1 MRARN
6 LTTGPILRLL
16 LVLGLPNLGAF
27 AMQSVYALTD
37 LYFVGGLGAPAIA
50 GLGISINTF
59 FIVLALG
66 QSIGIGGLALIS
78 QAYGR
83 GEHATVPRVYQQ
95 VFLMAVVAGSAL
107 WATMYACSEA
117 YIGLFTRDA
126 EVFRQ
131 GVAYFRLYAV
141 VFLSQVFLMTCGMCW
156 RAVGDFITP
165 MRLMAL
171 SVALNMALDPLLIY
185 GLGPVPALGIAGAAL
200 ATILSQLAACAVY
213 LWMIFGSRRNT
224 LLVVRGPVR
233 LDWRLQLRLLRIGVP
248 SGLRDV
254 LFAAS
259 LMLVYYFVQRFGADA
274 SAAVGVGFRIVQT
287 GVLPTVA
294 IGAAVSSLVGQNY
307 GAGRH
312 ERVVAAMLWG
322 TGASLVILS
331 LEYAL
336 IASFPSLW
344 VGLFTSAP
352 GVLAVGRDYLLISG
366 LILPAYSVTIV
377 LTFASQGLGRT
388 MQPLLAQTVR
398 VTALFAF
405 LLAAQHTVGLTVHGV
420 FWSGTGA
427 SILEAFYMLSVL
439 WRFRRQLLGTSAAP
453 GVERPAE
460 AVT

>member
-6 LTTGPILRLL
+6 LTTGPILHLL

-27 AMQSVYALTD
+27 ALQSVYALTD

-66 QSIGIGGLALIS
+66 QSIGIGGLAMIS

-83 GEHATVPRVYQQ
+83 GEHDSVPQVYQQ
-95 VFLMAVVAGSAL
+95 VFLMVLIAGSAL
-107 WATMYACSEA
+107 WAGMALLAESYV
-117 YIGLFTRDA
+117 GLFTRDA

-131 GVAYFRLYAV
+131 GVAYFRLYAM
-141 VFLSQVFLMTCGMCW
+141 VFLTQVFLMTCGMCW

-171 SVALNMALDPLLIY
+171 SVALNIGLDPLLIY

-200 ATILSQLAACAVY
+200 ATIASQLAACAVY

-224 LLVVRGPVR
+224 LLVVRAPLR
-233 LDWRLQLRLLRIGVP
+233 LDWRLQVRLLRIGVP
-248 SGLRDV
+248 SGVRDV
-254 LFAAS
+254 LFSAS

-274 SAAVGVGFRIVQT
+274 SAAVGVGFRIIQT

-294 IGAAVSSLVGQNY
+294 IGAAVAALVGQNF
-307 GAGRH
+307 GAQRH
-312 ERVVAAMLWG
+312 ERVLAAMLWG
-322 TGASLVILS
+322 TGASVAILS

-336 IASFPSLW
+336 VASFPSFW
-344 VGLFTSAP
+344 VGLFTTAP
-352 GVLAVGRDYLLISG
+352 GVLALGRDYLLITG

-377 LTFASQGLGRT
+377 LTFAAQGLGRT
-388 MQPLLAQTVR
+388 MQPLVAQTVR
-398 VTALFAF
+398 VAALFAF

-427 SILEAFYMLSVL
+427 SILETLYMLGVL
-439 WRFRRQLLGTSAAP
+439 WHIRRQLLGAHEAAAA
-453 GVERPAE
+453 EQPAE
-460 AVT
+460 APT